1 MAETEQVSGADQELA
16 RIADTIVTLAD
27 ARQGERKP
35 YLVSALGID
44 LGEDLRTLKR
54 LTGKGLNEFI
64 QSQLAGRV
72 TLVRFGTHG
81 NVTAILPG
89 AVEPGE
95 VPALETVAQP
105 QPKKRFHYRF
115 WAAFSV
121 PLTAEVRVLDPDTFT
136 FDDVAQAA
144 VPDGALTISPDAI
157 APVDAPDRD
166 AAIKANISVWLKR
179 HDLPEDRFLA
189 QRRLP
194 RTTTPSARVGTSL
207 LDAMIATLDR
217 KQLQS
222 TTLSLDVVATL
233 LRTPLS

>member
-1 MAETEQVSGADQELA
+1 MAETEQVSGANQEVA
-16 RIADTIVTLAD
+16 RIADTIVALTD
-27 ARQGERKP
+27 ARQGERQP

-44 LGEDLRTLKR
+44 LGEDLKTLKR

-64 QSQLAGRV
+64 QSQLAGRL
-72 TLVRFGTHG
+72 TLVRFGTHR

-95 VPALETVAQP
+95 VPALETVT

-121 PLTAEVRVLDPDTFT
+121 PLTAEVRVLDPDTLT
-136 FDDVAQAA
+136 FGDVAHAA
-144 VPDGALTISPDAI
+144 VPEGALTISPDAI

-166 AAIKANISVWLKR
+166 AVIKANIRVWLER

-194 RTTTPSARVGTSL
+194 WTTTPSARIGTSL
-207 LDAMIATLDR
+207 LDAIITTLDR

-222 TTLSLDVVATL
+222 TSLSLDVVATL

>member
-16 RIADTIVTLAD
+16 RIADMIVALTD
-27 ARQGERKP
+27 ARQGERQP

-72 TLVRFGTHG
+72 TLVRFGTHR

-89 AVEPGE
+89 AVEPGK
-95 VPALETVAQP
+95 VPALETVT

-121 PLTAEVRVLDPDTFT
+121 PLTAEVRVLDPDTLT

-144 VPDGALTISPDAI
+144 VPDGALTISPEAI

-166 AAIKANISVWLKR
+166 AAIKANISVWLER

-194 RTTTPSARVGTSL
+194 RTTTPLARGGTSL

-222 TTLSLDVVATL
+222 TSLSLDVVATL